1 MNPHLQPQRPG
12 KQQGSVLLVT
22 MVFLLLFAIIATAV
36 FRGSQTSVQAVGNMQ
51 WRNEAINA
59 SNEVVANILS
69 DYNGFIQ
76 PALTRGISGSGAP
89 NTAFSSDVN
98 GDGQPDIAINVTK
111 LDCNYV
117 APVKWE
123 DLDEEK
129 AEDQQCFGSSA
140 NQMGEPP
147 AVCSEVQFA
156 VELTAKDMVSAAEVE
171 IEQGVGVRV
180 NSVADVC
187 NF

>member
-1 MNPHLQPQRPG
+1 MMNSYPQQPPG
-12 KQQGSVLLVT
+12 QQQGSVLLVT
-22 MVFLLLFAIIATAV
+22 MVFLLLFAIVATAV

-51 WRNEAINA
+51 WRTEAINA
-59 SNEVVANILS
+59 TNEVVANILS
-69 DYNGFIQ
+69 DYAGFIQ
-76 PALTRGISGSGAP
+76 PALTHGMNGPGAP
-89 NTAFSSDVN
+89 SGAFSSDVN
-98 GDGQPDIAINVTK
+98 GDGNPDISVNVTN
-111 LDCNYV
+111 LECNYV

-123 DLDEEK
+123 DLDEENP
-129 AEDQQCFGSSA
+129 EDQQCFGSSA

-156 VELTAKDMVSAAEVE
+156 VTLTATDTVSEANVQ

>member
-1 MNPHLQPQRPG
+1 MKPRLQQRSG

-22 MVFLLLFAIIATAV
+22 MVFLLLFAIVATAV

-51 WRNEAINA
+51 WRTEAINA
-59 SNEVVANILS
+59 SNEAVANILS
-69 DYNGFIQ
+69 DYDGFIQ
-76 PALTRGISGSGAP
+76 PALTHGLNGPGAP
-89 NTAFSSDVN
+89 TATSFSTDVN
-98 GDGQPDIAINVTK
+98 GDGKADIAVNVDK
-111 LDCNYV
+111 VECNYV

-129 AEDQQCFGSSA
+129 KEDQQCFGSSA

-147 AVCSEVQFA
+147 AICSEVQFSVA
-156 VELTAKDMVSAAEVE
+156 LTATDTVSAANVQ

-180 NSVADVC
+180 NSVTDVC
-187 NF
+187 DF